1 MWRLLVVHFT
11 PRPRAVRLTTE
22 QHLGAVTAVADAEVL
37 SYNAV
42 HGPPAWL
49 RHLKFD
55 AVVLHT
61 TFLAVRWNPSFE
73 HWKRRSEW
81 LADFDALKIALPQD
95 EYDRAHIL
103 DEWLDELGVSVVGTV
118 LDATHRDDLYPILSQ
133 KAAFD
138 DVLTGYADDDAAQR
152 VASRIVLLG
161 DRPIDVVYRAR
172 HLPYWYG
179 SHGQLKHRVGEVA
192 AELAPAHR
200 ISTDISTRAP
210 ETVLGDAWLEFL
222 GSGRAT
228 VGVESGVSV
237 LDRRGE
243 IQRQMQ
249 QLLRDEPALT
259 FEEASKRM
267 PPGWDDYRFF
277 AVSPRHFEAVATRT
291 AQILVEGSYSGVLE
305 SGRHF
310 IPVRRDLSDMDEALE
325 QARDVRFLE
334 EMTERAYE
342 DVYLS
347 RRYSGARLTETIER
361 MLSEYARPSQG
372 ARAPLAL
379 AAPLA
384 GLEASAERIVVEPLA
399 NVLRVGGE
407 GYGEM
412 LAAIRLLAVEPV
424 TRRLL
429 VDYLR
434 SSQTREYVSPREA
447 LTDLLC
453 LGLMRRA
460 QAGRA
465 VAGTTF
471 RISAALETRRRRIVL
486 TSRFPTEDKESEAF
500 SRARLEQLL
509 RGGVWDF
516 SWDHSAV
523 ATEAAYPLAGART
536 VELSLRGGKRALP
549 LLNWLAREQPGHVA
563 RAVAPLVVTRS

>member
-22 QHLGAVTAVADAEVL
+22 QHLKAVTAVADAEVL
-37 SYNAV
+37 SYNGV
-42 HGPPAWL
+42 HGAPAWL

-61 TFLAVRWNPSFE
+61 TFLAHRWNPSFE
-73 HWKRRSEW
+73 QWKRRSAW
-81 LADFDALKIALPQD
+81 LADVDALKIALPQD
-95 EYDRAHIL
+95 EYDRAHVL
-103 DEWLDELGVSVVGTV
+103 DDWLDELGVSVIGTV
-118 LDATHRDDLYPILSQ
+118 LDATHRDELYPVLSQ
-133 KAAFD
+133 RAAFY
-138 DVLTGYADDDAAQR
+138 DVLTGYVDDGAAQR
-152 VASRIVLLG
+152 VAGRIAPLR
-161 DRPIDVVYRAR
+161 DRSIDIVYRAR

-192 AELAPAHR
+192 AELAPSR
-200 ISTDISTRAP
+200 GVSTDISTRAP
-210 ETVLGDAWLEFL
+210 ETVLGDAWLDFL
-222 GSGRAT
+222 GSGQAT

-243 IQRQMQ
+243 IQGQMQ
-249 QLLRDEPALT
+249 QLLRDHPALT
-259 FEEASKRM
+259 FEEASKKM
-267 PPGWDDYRFF
+267 PPGWDDYCFF
-277 AVSPRHFEAVATRT
+277 AVSPRHFEAVATKT
-291 AQILVEGSYSGVLE
+291 AQILVEGFYSGVLE

-310 IPVRRDLSDMDEALE
+310 IPVSRDLSDMAEALE
-325 QARDVRFLE
+325 QARDVRLLE

-347 RRYSGARLTETIER
+347 RRFSGARLTETIEC
-361 MLSEYARPSQG
+361 MLSEHARPTQRT
-372 ARAPLAL
+372 RAPLGVAG
-379 AAPLA
+379 PVA
-384 GLEASAERIVVEPLA
+384 GLEASAERIFVEPLV
-399 NVLRVGGE
+399 NVIRVGGE

-412 LAAIRLLAVEPV
+412 LAAIRLLAIEPV

-429 VDYLR
+429 ADYLR

-453 LGLMRRA
+453 LGVMRRA

-465 VAGTTF
+465 VAGTSF
-471 RISAALETRRRRIVL
+471 RISAEIDAARRRIVL
-486 TSRFPTEDKESEAF
+486 TSGLSGEDQDSGAF
-500 SRARLEQLL
+500 SQARLEELL

-536 VELSLRGGKRALP
+536 VKLPLRGGKRLLP
-549 LLNWLAREQPGHVA
+549 LFNWLAREQPAHVA
-563 RAVAPLVVTRS
+563 RAVAPLVVTPS